1 MANRKIGFFIN
12 PMAGMGGSVGLKGTD
27 GVIDLAIKLGA
38 HPVAHI
44 RAERAFENLEI
55 PANTKFLTA
64 GGVMGENVLKEAGI
78 SSFKVIYDPDPE
90 TTSEDTIKLCS
101 LLIEEDIDLLL
112 FCGGDGTARD
122 VYSTVADKIPIL
134 GIPAGVKMYSGVFA
148 LNPESAGE
156 LIKTFIEDT
165 LTIGDCEILDIDEK
179 QYREGIFD
187 LKLFGY
193 AKTPQMP
200 GLVQEGKAI
209 IHAVGE
215 DVSKAEIAWFLSEVM
230 QDDSIYILGPGTTT
244 KAICDLMGLSKT
256 LLGVDVVKNQKI
268 IGEDVNESEILDI
281 IKGQD
286 KVTII
291 VSPLGRQGAILG
303 RGNQQISATVIR
315 QAGIDNIIAVATP
328 SKLQGLPFLFVDT
341 GDKELDRELSGY
353 ISVVCGYRMAQRKKV
368 RG

>member
-1 MANRKIGFFIN
+1 MATGKIGLLIN
-12 PMAGMGGSVGLKGTD
+12 PIAGMGGSIGLKGTD
-27 GVIDLAIKLGA
+27 GVLNLAKERGA
-38 HPVAHI
+38 LPVANI
-44 RAERAFENLEI
+44 KAERALEGFN
-55 PANTKFLTA
+55 PVSEVVFLTA
-64 GGVMGENVLKEAGI
+64 GGVMGENVLKKTGI
-78 SSFKVIYDPDPE
+78 LSFEVIYDPPPVNTAD
-90 TTSEDTIKLCS
+90 DTIKLCR
-101 LLIEEDIDLLL
+101 LFLEVGIDLLL

-122 VYSTVADKIPIL
+122 IYSVLEDRIPML

-156 LIKTFIEDT
+156 LLAAFLEDRAFPA
-165 LTIGDCEILDIDEK
+165 DSEVLDIDEK

-209 IHAVGE
+209 VHAVGE

-230 QDDSIYILGPGTTT
+230 TDDSIYILGPGTTT
-244 KAICDLMGLSKT
+244 KAICDLLGISKT

-268 IGEDVNESEILDI
+268 IGEDVNESTIFDI
-281 IKGQD
+281 IKGED

-315 QAGIDNIIAVATP
+315 QVGIDNIIIVATP
-328 SKLQGLPFLFVDT
+328 QKLQDLPFLFVDT
-341 GDKELDRELSGY
+341 GDRELDRELNGY
-353 ISVVCGYRMAQRKKV
+353 ISVVCGYRMAQRKKLL
-368 RG
+368 R